1 MMGLRYMG
9 YSVKA
14 TVTDREGESHIFDGF
29 AKPGEG
35 NSVYPGANGEGDK
48 RLAARRALEAFM
60 DSPVFEELTSDMY
73 DTFDVRFNSLVHTG
87 MPE

>member
-1 MMGLRYMG
+1 MGLQYAG

-14 TVTDREGESHIFDGF
+14 TVADREGESHVFNGF

-35 NSVYPGANGEGDK
+35 DSVYPGANGEGDK

-60 DSPVFEELTSDMY
+60 DSPVFAELTADMY
-73 DTFDVRFNSLVHTG
+73 DTFDVRFNSLVHTK